1 MGACQAHNLEAGGS
15 KPFFAKFFHNEK
27 FNAKYSKPNLFL
39 CEEMKVYDIIKLDG
53 VECLYLDVQLLE
65 IRFDHLNN
73 DKAIVLLYFLN

>member
-1 MGACQAHNLEAGGS
+1 
-15 KPFFAKFFHNEK
+15 
-27 FNAKYSKPNLFL
+27 
-39 CEEMKVYDIIKLDG
+39 MKVYDIIKLDG